1 MKALFALFI
10 LILAIPT
17 TAHAG
22 QILQCGA
29 PVSVTINTDPNV
41 QFCDI
46 YTRQLK
52 YRDSLISLQEQLQ
65 ERAKNYVAPG
75 IEARNNYREALAAL
89 HESYSEKEE
98 EEAGAQT
105 EEDLDL
111 ELSFK

>member
-10 LILAIPT
+10 LIIAIPA

-75 IEARNNYREALAAL
+75 IEARKNYREALAAL
-89 HESYSEKEE
+89 HESYGEE
-98 EEAGAQT
+98 EEAEAKT
-105 EEDLDL
+105 KEDLDL
-111 ELSFK
+111 EVSFK